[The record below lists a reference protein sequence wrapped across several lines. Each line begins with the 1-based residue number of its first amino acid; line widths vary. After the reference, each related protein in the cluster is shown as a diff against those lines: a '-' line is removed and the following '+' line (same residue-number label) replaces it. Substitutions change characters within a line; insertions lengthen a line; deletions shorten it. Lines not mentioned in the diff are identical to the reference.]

1 MSTYVEELYTLL
13 HTPIEK
19 AAASASYKWH
29 GLLEPDEIASEL
41 WIEILDSGA
50 TAGKLQGSDINLVT
64 DLLAR
69 MADRIC
75 IGERDD
81 YEHFT
86 GNYRYSVNEA
96 KVLVEEYFLR
106 NEEEFMVDLVD
117 VEIALDQLLETN
129 QGQYEAIFRRYALG
143 EYAEESADKMRLS
156 RGLTKITDYMNRSF
170 KDRERN
176 HHDGPGT
183 RNRVPKNYDPY
194 EGDWNNLN

>member
-1 MSTYVEELYTLL
+1 MSTHVEELYTLL

-50 TAGKLQGSDINLVT
+50 TAGKLQGSDMNLVT

-117 VEIALDQLLETN
+117 VEIALDQLLEIN

-143 EYAEESADKMRLS
+143 EVPVEPMKSRLK

-194 EGDWNNLN
+194 EGDWDTLN